1 MSDRLSLLRWL
12 IYTDNIHDYYLFQLV
27 DRGTATGENIDFRF
41 SRAQS
46 PKGYE
51 CVMTH
56 IEQPF
61 YVDSAQDIPH
71 ELMAKLRQQFPDNPQ
86 YCRPFDVIG

>member
-1 MSDRLSLLRWL
+1 MNDRLSLLRWL
-12 IYTDNIHDYYLFQLV
+12 IYTDDIHDYYLFQLV
-27 DRGTATGENIDFRF
+27 NRATATGENIDFRF

-51 CVMTH
+51 CTMTH

-61 YVDSAQDIPH
+61 YVDSVQDIPH
-71 ELMAKLRQQFPDNPQ
+71 ELMAKLRQRFPDNPQ
-86 YCRPFDVIG
+86 YRGPFELIG